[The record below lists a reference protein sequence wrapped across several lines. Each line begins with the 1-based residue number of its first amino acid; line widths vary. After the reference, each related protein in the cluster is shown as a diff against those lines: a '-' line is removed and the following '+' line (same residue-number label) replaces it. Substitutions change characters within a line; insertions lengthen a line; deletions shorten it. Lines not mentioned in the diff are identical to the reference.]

1 MKSGIIHFFLF
12 ASLCC
17 CAATQ
22 KKQLLDFKPAKTPWL
37 KQYPV
42 IQKEIKKIIEE
53 NKEGIAKDA
62 EELLQEFPKTALLPY
77 KFHVEELK
85 QFKPYNQ
92 DIVSV
97 RMLTYTYTGGAHGG
111 RNYYSWNWSKTK
123 KKFLSLDEV
132 ITPKQFTF
140 IVKQARDNLFKQ
152 QKQDDEYDKHRKM
165 HIQRGTSKKEDFKI
179 WNLDRKGFV
188 FVFPEYQVASYAA
201 GSFEVYFFLD
211 SLK

>member
-1 MKSGIIHFFLF
+1 M
-12 ASLCC
+12 SLCF
-17 CAATQ
+17 ANKTQ
-22 KKQLLDFKPAKTPWL
+22 KRQLLDFKPMQAPWL
-37 KQYPV
+37 KQYPA
-42 IQKEIKKIIEE
+42 IQKEVKKIIDE
-53 NKEGIAKDA
+53 NKTEIAKDA
-62 EELLQEFPKTALLPY
+62 EELFQEFPNTALLPY

-85 QFKPYNQ
+85 KFKPYNQ

-132 ITPKQFTF
+132 ISLKQFAF
-140 IVKQARDNLFKQ
+140 IVKQARDILFKQ

-179 WNLDRKGFV
+179 WNLDRNGIV

-201 GSFEVYFFLD
+201 GSFEVYILLN